1 MTGKANSA
9 VRARIERALDVIA
22 MAIEDSPGN
31 MILRPVFE
39 RLEDELAKL
48 EAQSP
53 RQRAKALFGG

>member
-1 MTGKANSA
+1 MTSKANSA

-39 RLEDELAKL
+39 RLEDELTKL